1 MILLKYFSNKFTLQV
16 CIFGSNLQEDP
27 GGVMVIKVDLCEYPI
42 PPLIILT
49 EVIAPFW
56 TIGVIDAPDPLPV
69 IEILGEE

>member
-16 CIFGSNLQEDP
+16 CIFESNLQEDP

-49 EVIAPFW
+49 EVIAPF
-56 TIGVIDAPDPLPV
+56 
-69 IEILGEE
+69 